1 MSATLTLNDL
11 RKAWDTHDPQF
22 VSLLNQLATQTDPQ
36 PEQPLRDGA
45 PTFYRWLNYL
55 RSWDFKRLPKEQQGH
70 ARVERLKAVEA
81 ADTEV
86 KLPERLKSHEII
98 LSLWQSND
106 PLAREILLD
115 AIATVPLV
123 YGPWRALKR
132 IFKEAEAKH
141 DTEVYGAL
149 AARFDAAFAGTNRGS
164 VSGATLAY
172 LARRAWRYL
181 RRVAVQ
187 LPATYADV
195 ATDFL
200 ARYPEGTNLKATWL
214 ANHVFFHDKKNYGRS
229 NFQWGYRDT
238 PSPSDLKHRAFA
250 DLWKRSPRPLFALL
264 ERARA
269 DFVREFATA
278 ALKADFKQVLRDVEA
293 AWVVRLV
300 EVPSVAVHNFVVWI
314 LQNVPKF
321 EQGAFR
327 TLGLHDAVMK
337 LFDSPSATARK
348 YAAEYARTHARDLS
362 VEVLVRLANNSN
374 DVVRKLAQDL
384 IGERDPRKDIGLTA
398 WGQLLES
405 EHGHKFAADVLVKA
419 FGAKDLTAEW
429 FRDRLMTQNSDA
441 FAFVSKLLP
450 KVHPIA
456 SLGSTYFVDL
466 IRRAATRDDD
476 SDDLVTF
483 AEECLAK
490 FDLATIPRDDLRFL
504 ALFPGSADVLDAWV
518 IQGKLK
524 PQALGVEF
532 WKALAFHPEYEA
544 DPWLT
549 DFRAKNGEWAANL
562 QFNETRSTSVLGWLA
577 DVRQFGSTELG
588 FDWLMKLVA
597 RGETKYHDFA
607 TDRMI
612 RSFTPADFATEQSPP
627 VATGGLSPPPT
638 ATDLKKA
645 TFLFTGKLATMTRD
659 VSEAKVKDANGTVA
673 GSVTKNLAYLVI
685 GDDGSPLYGQGKK
698 GSKQVKAEE
707 LNAAGANIQIISE
720 TRFLEMLAGQTAA
733 PASADRT
740 LAGCQKLWAM
750 VTAPGPSEAALGEFA
765 RKYIRRHHPAIC
777 QHETERPV
785 DPGAEIPAIFLTW
798 DRVEPLFR
806 ESRKPIRDFAMEL
819 AKWEFARWNPPADDL
834 VQMSENPYA
843 DVRRFVAK
851 ALLAE
856 ANSETKTYRID
867 PAALVPAAAYR
878 FCESADDETRAL
890 GMELIRRLP
899 KLRVPEELFRLTEST
914 DRRVRAFV
922 IRALWAAYRD
932 RFLTSGWK
940 PPVPPKPQVGVKAK
954 KAAEKFEAEQGDGVP
969 VRPAAWPAAQPTL
982 AEFLRRVLFE
992 LPPGPPE
999 KSKVGEPAEG
1009 DEKDKKVVT
1018 TKPIPAR
1025 RAKLDAV
1032 ETMRDLALDDAA
1044 FAKGVLPLL
1053 EEFMTSRGVSER
1065 AACLVAVTRIKK
1077 TLTTENTEATE
1088 KT

>member
-1 MSATLTLNDL
+1 MSATLTLIDL

-22 VSLLNQLATQTDPQ
+22 VPLLNQLATQPDPQ
-36 PEQPLRDGA
+36 PETPIRDGA
-45 PTFYRWLNYL
+45 PTFDGWLAYL

-81 ADTEV
+81 ADAEV
-86 KLPERLKSHEII
+86 KLPERLKAHEII
-98 LSLWQSND
+98 LSLWQSPD
-106 PLAREILLD
+106 PLAREMLLD
-115 AIATVPLV
+115 VIATVPLV
-123 YGPWRALKR
+123 YGPWRAIKR

-149 AARFDAAFAGTNRGS
+149 AARFDAAFAGGNRGS

-200 ARYPEGTNLKATWL
+200 ARYPEGTNLKGTWV
-214 ANHVFFHDKKNYGRS
+214 ANHVFFHGKENYGRS
-229 NFQWGYRDT
+229 NFQWGYRDN

-250 DLWKRSPRPLFALL
+250 ELWKRSPRPLFALL
-264 ERARA
+264 ERAQA
-269 DFVREFATA
+269 DFVREFAAA

-300 EVPSVAVHNFVVWI
+300 EVPSVAVHEFVVWI

-327 TLGLHDAVMK
+327 KIGLHDAVLK
-337 LFDSPSATARK
+337 LFDSPSEPARK

-362 VEVLVRLANNSN
+362 IEVLVRLANNSSEA
-374 DVVRKLAQDL
+374 VRKLARDL
-384 IGERDPRKDIGLTA
+384 LGERDPRKDVGLAA
-398 WGQLLES
+398 WGQLLET
-405 EHGHKFAADVLVKA
+405 EHGHTFATEVLVKA
-419 FGAKDLTAEW
+419 FGPKDLTPEW
-429 FRDRLMTQNSDA
+429 FRDRLMTQNADA

-450 KVHPIA
+450 KIHPIA
-456 SLGSTYFVDL
+456 SLGAAYFVEL

-476 SDDLVTF
+476 VDDLVTF

-490 FDLATIPRDDLRFL
+490 FDLNAVPRDDLRFL
-504 ALFPGSADVLDAWV
+504 ALFPASANVLDAWV
-518 IQGKLK
+518 VQGKLK
-524 PQALGVEF
+524 PQALGIEF
-532 WKALAFHPEYEA
+532 WKALAFHPEYET
-544 DPWLT
+544 DPWLS
-549 DFRAKNGEWAANL
+549 DFKAKAGKWAGDQNFDEGRAAGILAW
-562 QFNETRSTSVLGWLA
+562 FA
-577 DVRQFGSTELG
+577 DVRQFSTADLG
-588 FDWLMKLVA
+588 FDWLLKLVT
-597 RGETKYHDFA
+597 RGEPLYHTFA

-612 RSFTPADFATEQSPP
+612 RSFVPADFVGDQSPP
-627 VATGGLSPPPT
+627 VATGGHSPPPT
-638 ATDLKKA
+638 STDLKKA

-659 VSEAKVKDANGTVA
+659 VSEGKVKDANGTVA

-685 GDDGSPLYGQGKK
+685 GDDGSPLYGKGKK

-720 TRFLEMLAGQTAA
+720 TRFLEMLAGQTSA

-740 LAGCQKLWAM
+740 LAGCEKLWEM
-750 VTAPGPSEAALGEFA
+750 VTAPGPAEASLGEFA

-785 DPGAEIPAIFLTW
+785 DPGAEIPASFLTW
-798 DRVEPLFR
+798 ERVEPLLR
-806 ESRKPIRDFAMEL
+806 ESRKPIRDFALEL

-834 VQMSENPYA
+834 VPMSENPYA

-856 ANSETKTYRID
+856 ANPETKTYRID
-867 PAALVPAAAYR
+867 PASLAPAAAYR
-878 FCESADDETRAL
+878 FCESPDDETRAL

-932 RFLTSGWK
+932 RFLTPGWK
-940 PPVPPKPQVGVKAK
+940 PPVPPKPQVGAKAK
-954 KAAEKFEAEQGDGVP
+954 KAAEKFEAVQGDGVP
-969 VRPAAWPAAQPTL
+969 VKPAAWPAPQPTL

-999 KSKVGEPAEG
+999 KSKIDAEEGE
-1009 DEKDKKVVT
+1009 KKVVT

-1032 ETMRDLALDDAA
+1032 ETMRDLALDDAT

-1065 AACLVAVTRIKK
+1065 AACLVAVTRIK
-1077 TLTTENTEATE
+1077 NASSPAHGASREAV
-1088 KT
+1088 